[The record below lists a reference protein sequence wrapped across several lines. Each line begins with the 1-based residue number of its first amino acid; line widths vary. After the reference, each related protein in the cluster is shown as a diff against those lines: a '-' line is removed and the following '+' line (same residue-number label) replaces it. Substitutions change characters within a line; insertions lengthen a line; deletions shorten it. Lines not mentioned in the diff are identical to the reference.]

1 MTANS
6 GGSKGRRRRLLTPQ
20 EKYQIWTAYLAGEGS
35 QAELADKWGVD
46 RSTVVQLIKT
56 AKDGALDRLATARP
70 GRPGKTARDTE
81 LEDAHAEIDRLKATV
96 CEQAVELHLYRG
108 KSRWD

>member
-1 MTANS
+1 VDIMTANN
-6 GGSKGRRRRLLTPQ
+6 GGSKGRKRRLLTPQ
-20 EKYQIWTAYLAGEGS
+20 EQYQVWVAYLAGEGS

-46 RSTVVQLIKT
+46 RSTVVQLVKT

-70 GRPGKTARDTE
+70 GRPGKTARDAE
-81 LEDAHAEIDRLKATV
+81 LEDAHAEIERLKATV

-108 KSRWD
+108 K

>member
-1 MTANS
+1 MTGKD
-6 GGSKGRRRRLLTPQ
+6 GGSKGRKRRMLTPQ
-20 EKYQIWTAYLAGEGS
+20 EKYQVWTAYLAGEGT

-46 RSTVVQLIKT
+46 RSTIAFTIKT
-56 AKDGALDRLATARP
+56 AKEGALDRLAAAKP